1 MPVVHDDCPADF
13 LFNRLKALNPPC
25 TPSATLASSFTEFE
39 IFKIYHGIG
48 CKLPSLAR

>member
-39 IFKIYHGIG
+39 TLKIYHGI
-48 CKLPSLAR
+48 